1 MAYDAVFY
9 LVTDD
14 TTKRIG
20 DPGTRLYNEH
30 FTEVTVQDIKD
41 TGKKNIEIRM
51 MTEEN
56 FDLAKNAVLMGGN
69 LNWGDGNGDDE

>member
-14 TTKRIG
+14 TSKRIG
-20 DPGTRLYNEH
+20 DPGTRLHNEH
-30 FTEVTVQDIKD
+30 FTEVTVQDIKNS
-41 TGKKNIEIRM
+41 GKKNIEIRM

-56 FDLAKNAVLMGGN
+56 FDLAKNAVQLGGDFIWN
-69 LNWGDGNGDDE
+69 DGNQNED